1 MNVVAM
7 AHVVVKC
14 PIAECALGAEGA
26 RYKTSDSRFAGGD
39 PASPGLRVRAVEVS
53 LPAL

>member
-1 MNVVAM
+1 MSMSKIESDV
-7 AHVVVKC
+7 C
-14 PIAECALGAEGA
+14 LSTLG
-26 RYKTSDSRFAGGD
+26 TSDSRFAGGD